1 MPRDLAQSE
10 EPCPCLS
17 NLQAWDQTHIPCIV
31 KATCVQNRYT
41 TNKNKA
47 HILRTH
53 HKTTKYE
60 MSKQHVSSK
69 SSSPVEM
76 VSNENYP
83 VEPQDTDRQT
93 EDGNLDCGTQQNH
106 PLWFK
111 EKEKLFVV

>member
-1 MPRDLAQSE
+1 MPFQPPDLGS
-10 EPCPCLS
+10 
-17 NLQAWDQTHIPCIV
+17 DTHSV
-31 KATCVQNRYT
+31 HSQATCVHNRYT

-60 MSKQHVSSK
+60 RSKQHVSSK

-83 VEPQDTDRQT
+83 VEPQDTNRG
-93 EDGNLDCGTQQNH
+93 GNLDCGTQQNY